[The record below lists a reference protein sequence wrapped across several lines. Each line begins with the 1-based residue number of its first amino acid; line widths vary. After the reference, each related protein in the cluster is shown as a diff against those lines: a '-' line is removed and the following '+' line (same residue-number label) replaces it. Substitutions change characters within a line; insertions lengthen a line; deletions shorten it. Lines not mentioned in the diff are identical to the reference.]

1 MGDLIRILGQ
11 TNREGKGE
19 SQFTQPRGVC
29 INPVTKEVFVV
40 DCNNHRIQVFHL
52 QSLAFVRQIGK
63 GTQGNN
69 PGFLTYPVGI
79 AMDERGHLFV
89 SDTNNHRIV
98 VFNHLTGAYVRSI
111 GSQGS
116 SVGCLN
122 CPYGVCVDPT
132 TNYLYIA
139 DYENNRVQVFD
150 GCTGA
155 FVKVIGDG
163 VGSGP
168 GQFSQPI
175 DVCIDQDQDFLL
187 VADYSNNRVQ
197 VLNKDTGEFV
207 RSVGPSE
214 GVNAFNGPRAVHV
227 NSPSDLLFIS
237 DRENH
242 RVQLFNKTTFM
253 LIRHIGLGFGISPG
267 MFNRPMEL
275 CVNNEEGVLIVVDGH
290 NHRVQIMELPELRK
304 EKLRLKHSKQDP
316 NELVKNAAVFPSATA
331 AHALTEAK
339 FVSRLS
345 AKQSISMVRFNFQG
359 GLYICSLNSDLV
371 PESKLVNVEI
381 AKFPRS
387 DDATVSSTQS
397 ILFNQASLFL
407 AILEDASTQSGEE
420 SLSLAIPSMLA
431 LFALMQRGWR
441 PAPLPEPTVDRT
453 LCLLGQLHQCA
464 KHGERQSLL
473 ACSVE
478 LLKASI
484 VSEMSVERMKKIFH
498 DLLALLRRPYA
509 LRFDRTESDGV
520 SLLPLSDFEVSLPLE
535 ILVAVVML
543 IMAIFEKRQ
552 SHFPT
557 QENRKTHENDQLL
570 SKGFREASEMMLGG
584 TGTDFFMELTKKRKS
599 SVLPVSNASSTSSAG
614 TLLRKEG
621 LAEDFQFSESIAAL
635 LAQTFQWK
643 VAEPSLPS
651 AAEKAVE
658 RASRQTDMLISFAD
672 HVEFMQRELTQR
684 VQQKENRMRGG
695 RRIWDPSEPLSP
707 GDLIDCMDK
716 EKSWFESVVVDVAA
730 DGSIRVHFL
739 GWAAKWDD
747 TISEAERPIRLA
759 PLNTHTRN
767 WRGDLFE
774 GGLIEVKCNDDVVN
788 QKWMWGRI
796 TKLNVEESWVEIAY
810 SFSSEPVV
818 VKKAWLYGETICP
831 VGMHTKDKSR
841 AAASLI
847 TRPGKTVSYF
857 IRFMRL
863 LTRNGCLCSVVVDCV
878 CDYRSKRFWQ
888 RKSLPVAVTLP
899 STISMMIY
907 VLMTQL
913 RRVLRIPSY
922 GAVNRITL
930 VARGC

>member
-29 INPVTKEVFVV
+29 VNPVTKEVFVV

-63 GTQGNN
+63 GTQGTN
-69 PGFLTYPVGI
+69 PGFLTYPVGV
-79 AMDERGHLFV
+79 AMDEKGHLFV

-122 CPYGVCVDPT
+122 CPYGVCVDPA

-175 DVCIDQDQDFLL
+175 DVCIDHDQDFLL

-207 RSVGPSE
+207 RSVGSSE
-214 GVNAFNGPRAVHV
+214 GVNAFNGPRAVYV

-242 RVQLFNKTTFM
+242 RIQLFNKTTFM
-253 LIRHIGLGFGISPG
+253 LIRHIGFGFGIGPG

-275 CVNNEEGVLIVVDGH
+275 CVDNEEGVLIVVDGH

-304 EKLRLKHSKQDP
+304 EKLRLKHSRQDP
-316 NELVKNAAVFPSATA
+316 NELVKNSAVFPSATA
-331 AHALTEAK
+331 AHALAEAK
-339 FVSRLS
+339 FVSHLS
-345 AKQSISMVRFNFQG
+345 TEQSISMVRFNFQG
-359 GLYICSLNSDLV
+359 GMYICSLNSDLV
-371 PESKLVNVEI
+371 PQSKLIKSVETT
-381 AKFPRS
+381 KPPRI
-387 DDATVSSTQS
+387 DDVSATSTRS
-397 ILFNQASLFL
+397 PLFSQASLFL
-407 AILEDASTQSGEE
+407 AILEEVSTQNSDE
-420 SLSLAIPSMLA
+420 SLSLAIPSLLA
-431 LFALMQRGWR
+431 LFALMQRGWLPSR
-441 PAPLPEPTVDRT
+441 LPEPTVDRT
-453 LCLLGQLHQCA
+453 LGLLGQLHQCA
-464 KHGERQSLL
+464 RHGERQPLL

-484 VSEMSVERMKKIFH
+484 ALETSVERMKKIFH
-498 DLLALLRRPYA
+498 DLLALLRRRYA
-509 LRFDRTESDGV
+509 LKFDRTESDGLSLV
-520 SLLPLSDFEVSLPLE
+520 SLSDFEVSLPLE
-535 ILVAVVML
+535 ILVAVVTL
-543 IMAIFEKRQ
+543 IMAIFDTRQ

-557 QENRKTHENDQLL
+557 QENRKAHENDPLL
-570 SKGFREASEMMLGG
+570 SRAFREASEMLLGG
-584 TGTDFFMELTKKRKS
+584 AGTDFFMDHTKKRKS
-599 SVLPVSNASSTSSAG
+599 PGLPSSNAPSTSSAG
-614 TLLRKEG
+614 TSLRKEG
-621 LAEDFQFSESIAAL
+621 GSIDDFQISESIVAL
-635 LAQTFQWK
+635 LTQTFLWK
-643 VAEPSLPS
+643 FAESSPS
-651 AAEKAVE
+651 AEKAVE
-658 RASRQTDMLISFAD
+658 KMSYRTDMLTAFAD
-672 HVEFMQRELTQR
+672 HVEFMQRDFVQR
-684 VQQKENRMRGG
+684 VQQKENRLRGG
-695 RRIWDPSEPLSP
+695 RRIWDPSEPLTP

-716 EKSWFESVVVDVAA
+716 EKSWFESIVVDVAA

-747 TISEAERPIRLA
+747 TITEAERPIRLA

-847 TRPGKTVSYF
+847 TRPGKTVRCF
-857 IRFMRL
+857 ICLWRG
-863 LTRNGCLCSVVVDCV
+863 RN
-878 CDYRSKRFWQ
+878 RS
-888 RKSLPVAVTLP
+888 
-899 STISMMIY
+899 
-907 VLMTQL
+907 
-913 RRVLRIPSY
+913 
-922 GAVNRITL
+922 
-930 VARGC
+930 